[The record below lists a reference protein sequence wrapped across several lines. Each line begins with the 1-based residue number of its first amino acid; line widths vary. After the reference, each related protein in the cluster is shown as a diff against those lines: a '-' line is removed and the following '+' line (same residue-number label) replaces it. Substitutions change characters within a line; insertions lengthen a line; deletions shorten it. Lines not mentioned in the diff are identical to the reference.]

1 MTPGRLLALA
11 ATLVAIPAP
20 PARAQDPFPPAAA
33 AEVGLSDT
41 ALEGLAG
48 VVAGWVDDGS
58 VVGAELLVVARRRTV
73 LHRAWGWSD
82 REARVELE
90 PGAVFNLRSMTKPV
104 LGTAAQVLFDEGLV
118 APADPVA
125 AHLTP
130 FEGTAAGAITVEQL
144 LTHRSGLGWNVCMDG
159 PSLEAL
165 AECCAQVGPRE
176 FVPGTSFLYSNAGSN
191 VLGAALARAAQG
203 DLAELLDGRVLAPLG
218 MDDTFAL
225 DRDDDP
231 RTGRMPARY
240 VRTEEG
246 TWERSWGPADGAPLD
261 FLQGAQGL
269 GGTAQDYARLLALW
283 MDGGAHEGRRLLT
296 EEAVRRGLRPA
307 SLTGLPTTFPGR
319 RVYYGQHWT
328 LWSPGSSGEVEA
340 FGHGGSDGTF
350 AWAWPGR
357 DLMVLYLTASV
368 NTSTGIALERE
379 IDRWLL
385 DAGEPE
391 VPAPLRPFVGH
402 YWNEPKGLIRSVYV
416 DAAGEPWVDVVG
428 TAAFR
433 LEPTDDPLRF
443 GVAGRSGFDVRFERA
458 EDGSIA
464 RLVPPQVTGEVPSE
478 RLRADASL
486 PSVDEL
492 VALRLGED
500 DPVSPGDLG
509 VFRMSG
515 TFTHSS
521 GLEGTD
527 VLVSDGELRS
537 REEVA
542 RSERGPEVT
551 ICNGRRAGT
560 LSRRGRLRELSGSE
574 RDRTLLARMS
584 VVSGDWRRFFDRL
597 EVVAR
602 TQREGRDVLFVRVQG
617 GEAPPCTF
625 VVDAVSGLPVEV
637 LDTVDL
643 PFGAM
648 GKRTRLEDWRQVEGV
663 WLPFRWV
670 GSFAEESMGVVTV
683 QYERIETH
691 VEPAP
696 DAFELVAR
704 ERR

>member
-1 MTPGRLLALA
+1 
-11 ATLVAIPAP
+11 
-20 PARAQDPFPPAAA
+20 
-33 AEVGLSDT
+33 
-41 ALEGLAG
+41 
-48 VVAGWVDDGS
+48 
-58 VVGAELLVVARRRTV
+58 V
-73 LHRAWGWSD
+73 LHRAWGWAD
-82 REARVELE
+82 REAQIALE

-104 LGTAAQVLFDEGLV
+104 LGTAAQALVDEGLV
-118 APADPVA
+118 APGDPVA
-125 AHLTP
+125 SHLP
-130 FEGTAAGAITVEQL
+130 SFEGTDAGKITLEQL
-144 LTHRSGLGWNVCMDG
+144 LAHRSGLAWNVCMDG
-159 PSLEAL
+159 PSLEAQ
-165 AECCAQVGPRE
+165 ADCCAQVGPRE

-191 VLGAALARAAQG
+191 ALAAALARAAQR
-203 DLAELLDGRVLAPLG
+203 DLEQLLAERVLAPLG
-218 MDDTFAL
+218 MDDTFSL
-225 DRDDDP
+225 HRGDDP
-231 RTGRMPARY
+231 RLERMPARY
-240 VRTEEG
+240 VRDEAG
-246 TWERSWGPADGAPLD
+246 VWERSWGPGDGAPID

-283 MDGGAHEGRRLLT
+283 MDGGVHAGRRLLT
-296 EEAVRRGLRPA
+296 DEAVRRGLRPA

-357 DLMVLYLTASV
+357 DLMVLYLTTSV
-368 NTSTGIALERE
+368 NTSTGTALERE
-379 IDRWLL
+379 LDRWLL
-385 DAGEPE
+385 DSDAPD
-391 VPAPLRPFVGH
+391 VPASLRAVVGH
-402 YWNEPKGLIRSVYV
+402 YWNAPKGLIRSVYV
-416 DAAGEPWVDVVG
+416 DAEGQPWVDVVG

-433 LEPTDDPLRF
+433 LEPTDEPLRF
-443 GVAGRSGFDVRFERA
+443 AVAGRPGFDVRFERA
-458 EDGSIA
+458 PDGTIA
-464 RLVPPQVTGEVPSE
+464 RMVPPEVTGEEPAE
-478 RLRADASL
+478 RLRVDPSL

-492 VALRLGED
+492 IALRLGAD

-515 TFTHSS
+515 TFSHSS
-521 GLEGTD
+521 GLEGSD
-527 VLVSDGELRS
+527 VLLSDGELRS

-560 LSRRGRLRELSGSE
+560 LSRRGRLRELSGAE
-574 RDRTLLARMS
+574 RDRTLQARMS
-584 VVSGDWRRFFDRL
+584 VLAGDWRRFYDRL
-597 EVVAR
+597 EVVTR
-602 TQREGRDVLFVRVQG
+602 TEREGREVLLVRVQG
-617 GEAPPCTF
+617 GEAPPCTY
-625 VVDAVSGLPVEV
+625 VVDASSGLPVEV
-637 LDTVDL
+637 LDTIDL

-683 QYERIETH
+683 QYARIETH

-696 DAFELVAR
+696 EAFELIAR